1 MPFGYPSSVILIE
14 LFIFHQSSLS
24 IFGELKKKLI

>member
-1 MPFGYPSSVILIE
+1 MYFQNK
-14 LFIFHQSSLS
+14 FIKNVKGHGMTSLS

>member
-1 MPFGYPSSVILIE
+1 MHFQNK
-14 LFIFHQSSLS
+14 FIKNIKGHGTWHGSLS